1 MEDRVTAEVASVT
14 QPLPGVDLGR
24 RADEPSEATGGAGER
39 GWIAPAAQC
48 LHELFEISARRTPD
62 AVAVVWGTD
71 EVTYAELDRRAEA
84 VARRLAEL
92 GVAPESCVGLCVER
106 SPALLAAIL
115 GILKAGGA
123 YVPLD
128 PRYPADRLAFMVEHS
143 QMQVAVLGSD
153 LDVALRVRH
162 VVRVPKVDDRDDRD
176 DAPRARRI
184 ASRVCPDNAAVVIFT
199 SGSTG
204 RPKGVCL
211 EHRSLTNR
219 VSWQAQ
225 AFPDDAF
232 EGVLAAASVCFDA
245 SVAEIF
251 AALSRGGRV
260 ILADSA
266 LDLAN
271 LPRRGDVVAIDIV
284 PSVMANLV
292 DLGQLPRSLRYVVLA
307 GERATDELVQRIYA
321 LPHIATVYDEYGP
334 TEATVSVTRAERARG
349 AGSVE
354 TIGRPIAGARIY
366 VLDGDGAPVPAGVIG
381 EIYIGGIV
389 LARGYLHQPGLT
401 AERFVPDPYAGVPG
415 ARAYRTG
422 DAGRWRSDGRLEF
435 HGRLDD
441 QVKVR
446 GFRIE
451 LQEIETVLGEHP
463 SVGPCAVVARDD
475 ARGDKQLVAYLGAR
489 HAEPTGIDVAAV
501 RAHLRARLPEHMV
514 PSAWVVLAAF
524 PVLPNGKLDRNALP
538 APVRGRARIDQP
550 MTRAEQL
557 IVRCWCDLL
566 GVDAIGLDDSF
577 FELGGHSLLAQQ
589 LVNRLAQW
597 LQVDLPLAVVLAT
610 PTPAGMVAAIAHTI
624 GGRETLEAV
633 ADLLAGEVA

>member
-1 MEDRVTAEVASVT
+1 MVTPLVSSADPCGLLDELSAS
-14 QPLPGVDLGR
+14 D
-24 RADEPSEATGGAGER
+24 
-39 GWIAPAAQC
+39 WIAPAEQC
-48 LHELFEISARRTPD
+48 LHELFELQARRTPD

-71 EVTYAELDRRAEA
+71 EVTYGELDRRAGA
-84 VARRLAEL
+84 IARRLREL
-92 GVAPESCVGLCVER
+92 GVAPESRVGLCVER
-106 SPALLAAIL
+106 SPALLTAIL

-128 PRYPADRLAFMVEHS
+128 PRYPADRLAFMASDS
-143 QMQVAVLGSD
+143 QMQVAVIGRE
-153 LDVALRVRH
+153 LDVALPVRH
-162 VVRVPKVDDRDDRD
+162 LVRVAEVV
-176 DAPRARRI
+176 AREDGAGAGRI
-184 ASRVCPDNAAVVIFT
+184 ASGVCPSNVAVVIFT
-199 SGSTG
+199 SGSSG
-204 RPKGVCL
+204 KPKGVCL
-211 EHRSLTNR
+211 EHRSLSNR
-219 VSWQAQ
+219 VRWQAQ

-232 EGVLAAASVCFDA
+232 DGVLAAASVCFDA

-266 LDLAN
+266 LDLAT

-307 GERATDELVQRIYA
+307 GERATNELVQRIYG
-321 LPHIATVYDEYGP
+321 LPHVAAVYDEYGP

-354 TIGRPIAGARIY
+354 SIGRPIAGARIY

-389 LARGYLHQPGLT
+389 LARGYLRQPGLT
-401 AERFVPDPYAGVPG
+401 AERFVPDPFAGVPG

-422 DAGRWRSDGRLEF
+422 DAGRWRSDNTLEF

-451 LQEIETVLGEHP
+451 LQEIETVLGEHA

-475 ARGDKQLVAYLGAR
+475 ARGDKQLVAYLVAR
-489 HAEPTGIDVAAV
+489 HAAHTAVDVPAV

-514 PSAWVVLAAF
+514 PTAWVVLASF

-538 APVRGRARIDQP
+538 LPVRDQPRIDQP
-550 MTRAEQL
+550 MTSAEQL
-557 IVRCWCDLL
+557 IVRCWCDVL
-566 GVDAIGLDDSF
+566 GVDAVGLDDSF

-589 LVNRLAQW
+589 LVNRLAQV
-597 LQVDLPLAVVLAT
+597 LQIDLSITVVLAT
-610 PTPAGMVAAIAHTI
+610 PTPAGMVAALARAV

-633 ADLLAGEVA
+633 ADLLATELVGR

>member
-1 MEDRVTAEVASVT
+1 MEDRVTAERRRLVDELNAS
-14 QPLPGVDLGR
+14 D
-24 RADEPSEATGGAGER
+24 
-39 GWIAPAAQC
+39 WIAPADRC
-48 LHELFEISARRTPD
+48 LHELFEAQARRTPD

-71 EVTYAELDRRAEA
+71 EVTYSELDRRARA
-84 VARRLAEL
+84 IARRLGEL
-92 GVAPESCVGLCVER
+92 GVAPESRVGLCVER

-128 PRYPADRLAFMVEHS
+128 PRYPVDRLAFMVEDS
-143 QMQVAVLGSD
+143 QMQIAVVGSD

-162 VVRVPKVDDRDDRD
+162 VVRVAEVVARDDG
-176 DAPRARRI
+176 AAAGRI
-184 ASRVCPDNAAVVIFT
+184 ASGVSPGNVAVVIYT

-204 RPKGVCL
+204 KPKGVGL
-211 EHRSLTNR
+211 EHRSLANR
-219 VSWQAQ
+219 VRWQAQ

-232 EGVLAAASVCFDA
+232 DGVLAAASVCFDA

-266 LDLAN
+266 LDLAT
-271 LPRRGDVVAIDIV
+271 LPRRNDVVAIDIV

-292 DLGQLPRSLRYVVLA
+292 DTAQLPRSLRYVVLA
-307 GERATDELVQRIYA
+307 GERATNELVQRIYELGHVA
-321 LPHIATVYDEYGP
+321 AVYDEYGP
-334 TEATVSVTRAERARG
+334 TEASVSVTRAERARG

-354 TIGRPIAGARIY
+354 SIGRPIAGARIY
-366 VLDGDGAPVPAGVIG
+366 VLDGEGAPVPAGVIG

-389 LARGYLHQPGLT
+389 LARGYLRQPGLT
-401 AERFVPDPYAGVPG
+401 AERFVPDPFAGVPG

-422 DAGRWRSDGRLEF
+422 DAGRWRSDGSLEF

-451 LQEIETVLGEHP
+451 LREIETALGEHA
-463 SVGPCAVVARDD
+463 SVGSCAVVARDD
-475 ARGDKQLVAYLGAR
+475 ARGDKQLVAYLVAR
-489 HAEPTGIDVAAV
+489 AAERAAAEQSRIEVAAV

-514 PSAWVVLAAF
+514 PTAWVVLASL

-538 APVRGRARIDQP
+538 APVRDRPRTDQP
-550 MTRAEQL
+550 MTAAEQL
-557 IVRCWCDLL
+557 IVRCWCDVLDIE
-566 GVDAIGLDDSF
+566 VVGLDDSF
-577 FELGGHSLLAQQ
+577 FELGGHSLLAQR
-589 LVNRLAQW
+589 LVNRLAQL
-597 LQVDLPLAVVLAT
+597 LQVDLSLAVVFAT
-610 PTPAGMVAAIAHTI
+610 PTPAGMVVAIARTL
-624 GGRETLEAV
+624 GDRETLEAV
-633 ADLLAGEVA
+633 AELLAAEF

>member
-1 MEDRVTAEVASVT
+1 MQLLSSVDRRRLVDELSAS
-14 QPLPGVDLGR
+14 D
-24 RADEPSEATGGAGER
+24 
-39 GWIAPAAQC
+39 WIAPADQC
-48 LHELFEISARRTPD
+48 LHELFEDQARRTPD

-71 EVTYAELDRRAEA
+71 EVTYGELDRRAGL
-84 VARRLAEL
+84 VARRLGEL
-92 GVAPESCVGLCVER
+92 GVAPETPVGLCVER

-128 PRYPADRLAFMVEHS
+128 PRYPADRLAFMTS
-143 QMQVAVLGSD
+143 DTQMQIAVIGGD
-153 LDVALRVRH
+153 LDVALPVRH
-162 VVRVPKVDDRDDRD
+162 LVRVAEVIARDG
-176 DAPRARRI
+176 AGAGRI
-184 ASRVCPDNAAVVIFT
+184 ASGVCPRNVAVVIFT

-204 RPKGVCL
+204 KPKGVCL
-211 EHRSLTNR
+211 EHRSLSNR
-219 VSWQAQ
+219 VRWQAQ

-232 EGVLAAASVCFDA
+232 DGVLAAASVCFDA

-266 LDLAN
+266 LDLAT
-271 LPRRGDVVAIDIV
+271 LPRRNDVVAIDIV

-292 DLGQLPRSLRYVVLA
+292 DLAQLPRSLRYVVLA
-307 GERATDELVQRIYA
+307 GERATNELVQRIYGLGHVA
-321 LPHIATVYDEYGP
+321 AVYDEYGP

-354 TIGRPIAGARIY
+354 SIGRPIAGARIY

-389 LARGYLHQPGLT
+389 LARGYLRQPGLT
-401 AERFVPDPYAGVPG
+401 AERFVPDPFAGVPG

-422 DAGRWRSDGRLEF
+422 DAGRWRSDGSLEF

-451 LQEIETVLGEHP
+451 LREIETVLGGHA
-463 SVGPCAVVARDD
+463 SVGQCAVVARDD
-475 ARGDKQLVAYLGAR
+475 ARGDKQLVAYLVAR
-489 HAEPTGIDVAAV
+489 HAEPGGIDVAAV
-501 RAHLRARLPEHMV
+501 RAHLRARLPEYMV
-514 PSAWVVLAAF
+514 PSAWVVLASF
-524 PVLPNGKLDRNALP
+524 PVLPSGKLDRNALP
-538 APVRGRARIDQP
+538 APARGRPRTDQP
-550 MTRAEQL
+550 MTAAEQL
-557 IVRCWCDLL
+557 IVRCWCDVL

-589 LVNRLAQW
+589 LVNRLAQL
-597 LQVDLPLAVVLAT
+597 LQVDLSLAVVLAT
-610 PTPAGMVAAIAHTI
+610 PTPAGMVAAIARTI
-624 GGRETLEAV
+624 GDRETLEAV
-633 ADLLAGEVA
+633 ADLLAAEFAGR